1 MLATHTCKKSLSSS
15 SLLTTTLSRSLTS
28 RTYALSLHKNSS
40 TSSKRTKT
48 SKPSSPINSTS
59 THNTTSSTSST
70 TRKTQPTLSNSNLKS
85 LEMSKTLH
93 SLSSQEEALQEHQ
106 SIDEYPLTFSE
117 RHAISILY
125 HYHQSLIENPSYTLD
140 KFISN
145 YLRANKI
152 GKNNKEVI
160 ICACYEIEKLYLL
173 LDYMSKKFNF
183 DEMKEKLEI
192 SLDQYINRMNMMKMK
207 ELGPSAH
214 LLPKS
219 VTFVEENR
227 KSVLHWRLVFALY
240 KEYFHEQDF
249 EQVVF
254 HSNHADSVFRKIP
267 INVLLSCPA
276 QLFDILCEEYG
287 EEKAIEICLINNSEA
302 PVFGRVNDVKVII
315 EHKSTTTQQLGSA
328 MTNDESRSDSG
339 FSGSKHENITPKEE
353 VTDILNATSEPN
365 KDLLAPLKKKT
376 RKFLKK
382 LSEKYSEVV
391 GKITPSKLST
401 FGFRFE
407 KKTDFRQWPEFKEGL
422 FEIQDDSSQYIV
434 DELIRN
440 GALKQITSLKPLV
453 LDYCCGTGGKT
464 FALAGALKGKGQIYM
479 HDIRLEK
486 LSSELKRRAHRL
498 GIENIQPLE
507 HDHSHWE
514 KLKDKMNLVILDVPC
529 TGTGTLRR
537 NVELKYKI
545 NYNWIKELTK
555 KQREIIEN
563 AIPYVRK
570 GNYLLYSTCSILS
583 KENEDQ
589 MDYILKKHKNFELVK
604 EIKTLPLLNG
614 GDGMYGALLR
624 RIH

>member
-1 MLATHTCKKSLSSS
+1 MESTRKSCSTTKITAKTTTNMTTTNMTNTTKQRKSQPSLSD
-15 SLLTTTLSRSLTS
+15 
-28 RTYALSLHKNSS
+28 
-40 TSSKRTKT
+40 
-48 SKPSSPINSTS
+48 
-59 THNTTSSTSST
+59 
-70 TRKTQPTLSNSNLKS
+70 SNLKS

-93 SLSSQEEALQEHQ
+93 SLSHQEEALQEHQ
-106 SIDEYPLTFSE
+106 SSDEYPLTFPE

-145 YLRANKI
+145 YLKANKI
-152 GKNNKEVI
+152 GKNNKEMI
-160 ICACYEIEKLYLL
+160 ICACYEIEKIYLL

-207 ELGPSAH
+207 ELGPNAH
-214 LLPKS
+214 FLPKS

-227 KSVLHWRLVFALY
+227 KSVLHWRLLYALY
-240 KEYFHEQDF
+240 KQYFHEQDF

-254 HSNHADSVFRKIP
+254 HHSDLLFEKIP
-267 INVLLSCPA
+267 INVKLSCPA

-302 PVFGRVNDVKVII
+302 PAFGRVNDVKVINGKMNAQQTQQI
-315 EHKSTTTQQLGSA
+315 DATSRESPRDDDTAAATTTSSSTRTLFH
-328 MTNDESRSDSG
+328 TDS
-339 FSGSKHENITPKEE
+339 SPQVLSTEQ
-353 VTDILNATSEPN
+353 
-365 KDLLAPLKKKT
+365 LKKKA
-376 RKFLKK
+376 RKFIKK
-382 LSEKYSEVV
+382 LSEKYSQEV
-391 GKITPSKLST
+391 GKITPSKLTT

-407 KKTDFRQWPEFKEGL
+407 KKTDFRQWPEFKEGF
-422 FEIQDDSSQYIV
+422 FEIQDDSSQYVV

-440 GALKQITSLKPLV
+440 GALKQITSSKPLV
-453 LDYCCGTGGKT
+453 LDYCCGTGGKS
-464 FALAGALKGKGQIYM
+464 FALAGALGGKGQIYM

-507 HDHSHWE
+507 HDHPHWE
-514 KLKDKMNLVILDVPC
+514 KLKEKMNLVILDVPC

-563 AIPYVRK
+563 AIPYVKK
-570 GNYLLYSTCSILS
+570 GNYLLYSTCSILR

-589 MDYILKKHKNFELVK
+589 IEYILRKHKNFELVHQV
-604 EIKTLPLLNG
+604 KTLPLLNG

-624 RIH
+624 RIE